1 MRIGI
6 DARYLSHGL
15 VGGVHTYV
23 ASFIPELLDIARDH
37 QFFLYVD
44 SKRAF
49 ELRGPFPSNVTVR
62 CLPWRNALSSVA
74 ADVQQLQRHMAR
86 DRLDVAH
93 FPANYGFGPAS
104 ARAVITLHDAIN
116 LLPLREQFRG
126 IGHSPS
132 GRSIRT
138 LAATVYLHSCTVLS
152 VRRAARVLTDSEHAQ
167 REIAALSG
175 LLAERIIVA
184 PLAAAASV
192 RRVEDERTLL
202 ATRAKYGLDGPFV
215 LADALKNP
223 ELLLRAWRLLPE
235 EARAGRNVVF
245 FSRRCDVLPAVR
257 SAVESGEARLLAR
270 PSFEELISLYSM
282 ADAFVFPSWIEGFGL
297 PVLEAMACGAPV
309 VASNRGSIPEIS
321 GSAALL
327 CDATDDAALAGHLE
341 RVLVEPGM
349 AHSLRE
355 RGFAQAARFS
365 WRKTAQR
372 ILAAYESAARA

>member
-1 MRIGI
+1 
-6 DARYLSHGL
+6 
-15 VGGVHTYV
+15 
-23 ASFIPELLDIARDH
+23 
-37 QFFLYVD
+37 
-44 SKRAF
+44 
-49 ELRGPFPSNVTVR
+49 
-62 CLPWRNALSSVA
+62 
-74 ADVQQLQRHMAR
+74 
-86 DRLDVAH
+86 
-93 FPANYGFGPAS
+93 
-104 ARAVITLHDAIN
+104 
-116 LLPLREQFRG
+116 
-126 IGHSPS
+126 
-132 GRSIRT
+132 
-138 LAATVYLHSCTVLS
+138 
-152 VRRAARVLTDSEHAQ
+152 
-167 REIAALSG
+167 
-175 LLAERIIVA
+175 
-184 PLAAAASV
+184 
-192 RRVEDERTLL
+192 
-202 ATRAKYGLDGPFV
+202 
-215 LADALKNP
+215 
-223 ELLLRAWRLLPE
+223 LPE